1 VPQRW
6 QLSEHSRRL
15 TAARSRD
22 ARAGWENVM
31 NQLIYI
37 IGLIVVVM
45 AILTFLGLR

>member
-1 VPQRW
+1 
-6 QLSEHSRRL
+6 LSCSGNFFTTRDVNRRS
-15 TAARSRD
+15 TRD

-45 AILTFLGLR
+45 AVLTFLGLR

>member
-1 VPQRW
+1 MATFCAAERCPQPDRV
-6 QLSEHSRRL
+6 L
-15 TAARSRD
+15 

-31 NQLIYI
+31 NQLIYL